1 MNYMKL
7 YPVIGY
13 LLLTACTSTRI
24 THSWKSDIPT
34 KNYNK
39 ILVLAISGETDLATR
54 QKMEDHLVGDLTTQG
69 YHATSSLK
77 EYGPR
82 AFRQLNE
89 EAVVNKLQNSG
100 FDAVITIVLLSKE
113 KERYYVPGQPY
124 YSPYVG
130 YYRNFY
136 GYYTTIYSRIY
147 TPGYYVTDTKYFWE
161 SNLFDVTSKELI
173 YSVQTESF
181 DYTSSDMLAHEY
193 GKMIVNDMVKKQVL
207 IKKELV
213 AKDSHPG
220 NPAFR

>member
-1 MNYMKL
+1 MKL
-7 YPVIGY
+7 LPFIGL

-24 THSWKSDIPT
+24 THSWKSEFPA

-39 ILVLAISGETDLATR
+39 ILVLAISGETDIATR
-54 QKMEDHLVGDLTTQG
+54 QQMEDHLAGDLKDRG
-69 YHATSSLK
+69 YNATSSLK

-82 AFRQLNE
+82 AFRQLKE
-89 EAVVNKLQNSG
+89 EAVVDKLQNSG
-100 FDAVITIVLLSKE
+100 FDAVITIVLLNKE

-136 GYYTTIYSRIY
+136 GYYTTIYNRIY
-147 TPGYYVTDTKYFWE
+147 TPGYYVIDTKYFWE

-181 DYTSSDMLAHEY
+181 DYTSSDIQAHEY
-193 GKMIVNDMVKKQVL
+193 GKIIVKDMIKNL
-207 IKKELV
+207 LLNKKEVV
-213 AKDSHPG
+213 AKD
-220 NPAFR
+220 AY

>member
-1 MNYMKL
+1 MSNIKL
-7 YPVIGY
+7 FPFLGIF
-13 LLLTACTSTRI
+13 LLLACTSTRI
-24 THSWKSDIPT
+24 THSWKSEIPV

-39 ILVLAISGETDLATR
+39 ILVLSISGETDLTTR
-54 QKMEDHLVGDLTTQG
+54 QKMEDHLAGDLTTEG
-69 YHATSSLK
+69 YHAISSLK

-82 AFRQLNE
+82 AFRQLKE
-89 EAVVNKLQNSG
+89 EAVLDKLQNSG
-100 FDAVITIVLLSKE
+100 FDAVITIVLLNKE

-136 GYYTTIYSRIY
+136 GYYTTIYNRIY

-193 GKMIVNDMVKKQVL
+193 GRMILKDMVKNQVL
-207 IKKELV
+207 NKKEMV
-213 AKDSHPG
+213 AKDTK
-220 NPAFR
+220 